1 LPLIAQQNT
10 DRILTT
16 HVGSLPRR
24 LKLLDMM
31 KTKLAGSDYDKD
43 AYEAC
48 VRDEVAECVRRQAE
62 TGIDILTDGEQSKA
76 GFSAYVRERLG
87 GFELRPGAKIDLFAA
102 EVAAFPEYYEQYFK
116 TAMFGGGVVPSAPM
130 FCVGPVTYR
139 GEAELRRDIANL
151 KAAAAKVPHKAVFMP
166 AIAPSGVGKNEYYPT
181 EEEFI
186 NALGRRCALNTR
198 RSPMPAFCCRSTIR
212 SCLTSLPTRRWTRS
226 SATSVPICTS
236 KR

>member
-1 LPLIAQQNT
+1 
-10 DRILTT
+10 
-16 HVGSLPRR
+16 
-24 LKLLDMM
+24 MM
-31 KTKLAGSDYDKD
+31 KTKLAGNGYDRD
-43 AYEAC
+43 AFEAC

-62 TGIDILTDGEQSKA
+62 TGVDILTDGEQSKA

-87 GFELRPGAKIDLFAA
+87 GFELRPGAKIELFAA

-166 AIAPSGVGKNEYYPT
+166 AIAPSGVGKNEYYRT

-186 NALGRRCALNTR
+186 NAVGAALRTTR
-198 RSPMPAFCCRSTIR
+198 PSPMPASSCRSTIR
-212 SCLTSLPTRRWTRS
+212 SSRTSLPTRRWTRI
-226 SATSVPICTS
+226 SATSVPICMS
-236 KR
+236 RR